1 MPRKYAGPLLPGSK
15 SAYVK
20 GQRRNRYT
28 PLPWAVKPSL
38 WELGQLAVHFPE
50 VLVAMLVVLCGIM
63 VTLRI
68 VWLLF
73 GSFVVVLLMLTWT
86 VSIVWCECRV
96 L

>member
-73 GSFVVVLLMLTWT
+73 GSFVVVLLICYLLLAVLTW
-86 VSIVWCECRV
+86 
-96 L
+96 